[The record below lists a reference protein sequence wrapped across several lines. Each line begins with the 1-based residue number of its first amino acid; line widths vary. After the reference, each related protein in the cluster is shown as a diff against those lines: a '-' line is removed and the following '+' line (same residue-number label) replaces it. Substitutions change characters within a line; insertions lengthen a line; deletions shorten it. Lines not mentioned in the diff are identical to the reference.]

1 MSIRMLIGALAVIAA
16 SLVLSPVDA
25 EAQIPGRLK
34 DAAKR
39 AVESEMEM
47 QVDRLVRDAIRCAI
61 NDPTCYREAQDGGGE
76 VIFTDDDGEIIMDD
90 DGVPIT
96 DREAAAEEA
105 GLDLSQED
113 ELTDAG
119 ASEMARPGEG
129 VWANYDFVPGETVL
143 YYEDYE
149 NDRVGDFP
157 RRMEFMSGNWEV
169 VEWEGRRLL
178 RNLGPR
184 GAALKILLPRE
195 LPERFTI
202 EFEAHFPHGNQQLVV
217 GTSAPTNADGW
228 ASFEDNFFVIGV
240 AHPTGVDRR
249 SREGVRSGN
258 TTPEVGEGLVPIRI
272 MVDGSYAK
280 VYANERRVANIPNA
294 VLPRSSEI
302 YMENIYFAD
311 ADNPMYVGPVR
322 IAEGGL
328 DLYEELA
335 ADGRVA
341 TQGILFAF
349 NSAAIKPESTPT
361 LDEIGTMLQDH
372 GELRIRIE
380 GHTDSTGEDEYNQT
394 LSDERAAAV
403 RQFLI
408 DEYGIDA
415 SRLEAQGFGESSP
428 VDTNDTP
435 EGQQNNRRVELVR
448 LDN

>member
-1 MSIRMLIGALAVIAA
+1 MRTRMLIGALAVIAA
-16 SLVLSPVDA
+16 PLVLSPVDA
-25 EAQIPGRLK
+25 EAQIPRKLK
-34 DAAKR
+34 DAAKN
-39 AVESEMEM
+39 ALESEAQM
-47 QVDRLVRDAIRCAI
+47 QVDRLVREAIRCAI
-61 NDPTCYREAQDGGGE
+61 NDPACYSDAQAGDGE
-76 VIFTDDDGEIIMDD
+76 VIFTDDNGEIIVDD
-90 DGVPIT
+90 DGYPIT
-96 DREAAAEEA
+96 DREEAAEQAGVDLAAEEA
-105 GLDLSQED
+105 EATE
-113 ELTDAG
+113 EL
-119 ASEMARPGEG
+119 ARPGEG

-157 RRMEFMSGNWEV
+157 RRMEFMSGNWEI

-202 EFEAHFPHGNQQLVV
+202 EFEAHFPHGNQRLVV
-217 GTSAPTNADGW
+217 GTATPPGGGGW
-228 ASFEDNFFVIGV
+228 GRYEDNFFQIGV
-240 AHPTGVDRR
+240 AHGTGVERR
-249 SREGVRSGN
+249 GQGGVRSSN

-322 IAEGGL
+322 VAEGGL

-349 NSAAIKPESTPT
+349 NSSAIKPESTPT

-372 GELRIRIE
+372 GDLRIRIE

>member
-1 MSIRMLIGALAVIAA
+1 MLIGALAVITAA
-16 SLVLSPVDA
+16 LVLSPVDA

-39 AVESEMEM
+39 AVESEAEM
-47 QVDRLVRDAIRCAI
+47 QVDRLIREAIRCAI

-76 VIFTDDDGEIIMDD
+76 VIFTDGDGEVIVDD

-96 DREAAAEEA
+96 DRDAAAEEA

-113 ELTDAG
+113 DLTSAEDT
-119 ASEMARPGEG
+119 MQKPGEG

-157 RRMEFMSGNWEV
+157 RRMEFMSGNWEI

-184 GAALKILLPRE
+184 GSALKILLPRE

-202 EFEAHFPHGNQQLVV
+202 EFEAHFPHGNQRLVV
-217 GTSAPTNADGW
+217 GTSAPPGGGGHGRY
-228 ASFEDNFFVIGV
+228 EDNFFQIGV
-240 AHPTGVDRR
+240 AHGTGVDRR
-249 SREGVRSGN
+249 GQGGVRSTN
-258 TTPEVGEGLVPIRI
+258 TTPEVGEGLVAIRI

-311 ADNPMYVGPVR
+311 AENPMYVGPVR

-349 NSAAIKPESTPT
+349 NSSAIKPESTPT

-372 GELRIRIE
+372 GDLRIRIE

-448 LDN
+448 LDT